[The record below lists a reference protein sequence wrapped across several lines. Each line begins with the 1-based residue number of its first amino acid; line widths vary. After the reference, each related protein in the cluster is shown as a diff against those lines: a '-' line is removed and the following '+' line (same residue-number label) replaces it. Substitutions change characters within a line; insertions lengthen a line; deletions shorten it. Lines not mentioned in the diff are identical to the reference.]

1 MWRIAGSN
9 PIALKG
15 SANFETRQHQC
26 DSPEEFRPSKPTRY
40 SLSRVPIT
48 DCVRHMESAY
58 IVCGHEASPCL
69 SYQQHTYTI
78 IAIFDGLMTFLQLHS
93 TLPFTS
99 STCVRPLEIPR
110 ISCDTPLCTI
120 VPFKLTDLTN
130 SSCCFSSCV
139 LKSRSGYQTTSL
151 YYLVYVLG
159 LHTLQSFCP
168 LSNQGPR
175 ACLRRG
181 GRHSSTTKPSLLPI
195 S

>member
-93 TLPFTS
+93 TLPGSRTFHDFLMGRFMGPHGPPWS
-99 STCVRPLEIPR
+99 SPWAGPWTPMDTHAPVRGRPWVRPWASWE
-110 ISCDTPLCTI
+110 D
-120 VPFKLTDLTN
+120 
-130 SSCCFSSCV
+130 
-139 LKSRSGYQTTSL
+139 
-151 YYLVYVLG
+151 
-159 LHTLQSFCP
+159 
-168 LSNQGPR
+168 PR
-175 ACLRRG
+175 ASTKAHGVPRSPM
-181 GRHSSTTKPSLLPI
+181 GRSMGRPTEM
-195 S
+195 